1 MQFILAL
8 LVILFILLIGLI
20 PFFLLY
26 GVSDFLRWGLFYV
39 FKYRRKV
46 VEQNLENTFP
56 KLSKKE
62 IRQLSWKFYR
72 NLSDVIVEGLKAF
85 TMTRGQIR
93 ARHKVLNP
101 EVALPFHEMKRSI
114 IGLPSHYGNWE
125 WGSMSGAL
133 QLPQEYVVF
142 YKPLNNKW
150 IDKYTRWS
158 RSKYHGNL
166 VSIYQ
171 TRKVFE
177 DYQAKNSIFIMA
189 SDQSPSN
196 PEKAIW
202 VNFLGRET
210 AFLHGPEHYAKK
222 YDLPV
227 IFVDIQRVRRGFY
240 ELTLKLITD
249 KPKETS
255 EGEITRQYAG
265 LLEKSI
271 DAKPENWLWS
281 HRRWKLRRESK

>member
-1 MQFILAL
+1 MQLAVAL

-26 GVSDFLRWGLFYV
+26 PVSELLRWALFYV
-39 FKYRRKV
+39 FGYRRNV
-46 VEQNLENTFP
+46 VKQNLEETFP
-56 KLSKKE
+56 RLDEKE
-62 IRQLSWKFYR
+62 IKALTWKFYR
-72 NLSDVIVEGLKAF
+72 NLSDVIVEGIKAF
-85 TMTRGQIR
+85 TMSRRQIR
-93 ARHKVLNP
+93 SRHKVLNP
-101 EVALPFHEMKRSI
+101 EVALPFNEMKRSI
-114 IGLPSHYGNWE
+114 IAVPSHYGNWE

-133 QLPQEYVVF
+133 YLPQKYVVF
-142 YKPLNNKW
+142 YKPIQNKW

-158 RSKYHGNL
+158 RSKYRGNL

-177 DYQAKNSIFIMA
+177 ENHTQNSIFIMA
-189 SDQSPSN
+189 ADQSPSN
-196 PEKAIW
+196 PSKAIW
-202 VNFLGRET
+202 INFLGRDT

-249 KPKETS
+249 KPLETS
-255 EGEITRQYAG
+255 DGEITEEYAR
-265 LLEKSI
+265 LLEKAI
-271 DAKPENWLWS
+271 YAKPENWLWS
-281 HRRWKLRRESK
+281 HRRWKLKR